1 MGGFKSAIGRTLKGA
16 AMSYQRYP
24 AAMLAATALA
34 AITSIRIADN
44 SLLASGQFDRW
55 QFVFALTALI
65 SLAWSGWLY
74 SRKDPKRSELISLAG
89 LITIVP
95 LFLLIRPVDGRIP
108 FLTSSRAIATGAIAI
123 IALLLAIS
131 RSSEK
136 TDFNKRFFMLH
147 KAFFI
152 ALLYMLVIM
161 GGLNFTSAA
170 VETLLYSDM
179 SSDVYQYLTTWSAF
193 LGFAFFLG
201 NLPDLKRSAPF
212 DAVHISQKQPRFI
225 EVLFTFVMIPIV
237 LALSFVLLLWALRML
252 ISRSWPDF
260 AQLASIFSGYII
272 LGTWLTIMVAD
283 SAHGLAKFFRRA
295 YPVLAII
302 FLAVESVAIFRQI
315 DRFGIRG
322 GEYAAA
328 VVWLFGISSAVYFLI
343 KPISLNRLSAWTAAV
358 LILIS
363 VLPLTGFSDVTL
375 NSQLSRLNNV
385 LERYG
390 MLQGDTI
397 KPADK
402 NNIPAKEDQ
411 VLITEAV
418 SYLTSLD
425 RYEDMPT
432 WFPQEERIYQDFTKT
447 FGFEQRWDYQ
457 DGDSYKPGNT
467 SSWVRAENSAIDI
480 SGYDLVLTDS
490 VNKSGIDV
498 SFTTDLGE
506 YDLNVVDVEPVNG
519 QAPSLIISRNG
530 SEIVNRSLEA
540 ELAPIGEEAKASKM
554 YEYIVEPEDLQII
567 VEENGVRVLIVI
579 KSLDISWE
587 GDTMRYFIN
596 LGGVYFTDNTES

>member
-161 GGLNFTSAA
+161 GGLNFTAAA

-260 AQLASIFSGYII
+260 AQLASIYSGYII

-328 VVWLFGISSAVYFLI
+328 VVLIFGISSAVYFLI
-343 KPISLNRLSAWTAAV
+343 KPIRLNHLSAWTAAV

-375 NSQLSRLNNV
+375 NSQINRLNSV

-418 SYLTSLD
+418 SYLTTLD
-425 RYEDMPT
+425 RQKKLPT
-432 WFPQEERIYQDFTKT
+432 WFPQEERVYQDFTKT

-506 YDLNVVDVEPVNG
+506 YDLNIVDVEPVNG
-519 QAPSLIISRNG
+519 QVPSLIISRNG

-540 ELAPIGEEAKASKM
+540 ELDPIGEEAKASKM

>member
-55 QFVFALTALI
+55 QFVFALTALF
-65 SLAWSGWLY
+65 SLALSGWLY

-95 LFLLIRPVDGRIP
+95 LFFLIRPVDGRIP
-108 FLTSSRAIATGAIAI
+108 FLTSSRAVAAGAIAI
-123 IALLLAIS
+123 IILLLAIS

-152 ALLYMLVIM
+152 ALLYMLVVM
-161 GGLNFTSAA
+161 GGLNFTAAA
-170 VETLLYSDM
+170 VETLLYNEM

-283 SAHGLAKFFRRA
+283 STHGLAKFFRRA

-328 VVWLFGISSAVYFLI
+328 VVLIFGISSAVYFLI
-343 KPISLNRLSAWTAAV
+343 KPIRLNHLSAWTAAV

-432 WFPQEERIYQDFTKT
+432 WFPQEERIYQDFTKI

-467 SSWVRAENSAIDI
+467 ASWVRADNTVIDI

-490 VNKSGIDV
+490 INKSGIDV

-554 YEYIVEPEDLQII
+554 YEYIVEPEDLQIT

>member
-16 AMSYQRYP
+16 AMSYQRDP

-161 GGLNFTSAA
+161 GGLNFTAAA

-328 VVWLFGISSAVYFLI
+328 VVLIFGISSAVYFLI

-432 WFPQEERIYQDFTKT
+432 WFPQEERIYQDFTKI

-467 SSWVRAENSAIDI
+467 ASWVRADNTAIDI

-567 VEENGVRVLIVI
+567 VEESGVRVLIVI
-579 KSLDISWE
+579 KSLDIYWE
-587 GDTMRYFIN
+587 CDTMRYFIN

>member
-55 QFVFALTALI
+55 QFVFALAALI
-65 SLAWSGWLY
+65 SLALSGWLY

-95 LFLLIRPVDGRIP
+95 LFFLIRPVDGRIP
-108 FLTSSRAIATGAIAI
+108 FLTSSRAVAAGAIAI
-123 IALLLAIS
+123 IILLLAIS
-131 RSSEK
+131 RNSEK

-152 ALLYMLVIM
+152 ALLYMLVVM
-161 GGLNFTSAA
+161 GGLNFTAAA
-170 VETLLYSDM
+170 VETLLYNEM

-237 LALSFVLLLWALRML
+237 LALSLVLLLWALRML

-283 SAHGLAKFFRRA
+283 STYGLAKFFRRA

-302 FLAVESVAIFRQI
+302 FLAVEAVAIFRQI

-322 GEYAAA
+322 GEYVAA
-328 VVWLFGISSAVYFLI
+328 VVLIFGISSAVYFLI
-343 KPISLNRLSAWTAAV
+343 KPIRLNHLSAWTAAV

-375 NSQLSRLNNV
+375 NSQIDRLNSV

-418 SYLTSLD
+418 SYLTTLD
-425 RYEDMPT
+425 RQDKLPT
-432 WFPQEERIYQDFTKT
+432 WFPQEERIYQDFTKI

-457 DGDSYKPGNT
+457 DGDSNMPGNT
-467 SSWVRAENSAIDI
+467 ASWVRAENAAIDI

-567 VEENGVRVLIVI
+567 VEESGVRVLIVI
-579 KSLDISWE
+579 KSLDINWE

-596 LGGVYFTDNTES
+596 LGGVYFTDSMEP

>member
-16 AMSYQRYP
+16 AMSYQRFP
-24 AAMLAATALA
+24 SAMLAATTLA
-34 AITSIRIADN
+34 VITSIRIADN
-44 SLLASGQFDRW
+44 SLLTSGQFDRW
-55 QFVFALTALI
+55 QFVFALVALI

-74 SRKDPKRSELISLAG
+74 SRQEPKSSELLSLAG
-89 LITIVP
+89 LIAIVP
-95 LFLLIRPVDGRIP
+95 LYFLIKPVDGRIP
-108 FLTSSRAIATGAIAI
+108 FLTSTRAVAIGAIAV
-123 IALLLAIS
+123 IALLLVIS

-152 ALLYMLVIM
+152 ALLYMLVVM
-161 GGLNFTSAA
+161 GGLNFTAAA

-201 NLPDLKRSAPF
+201 NLPDLKRTAPF
-212 DAVHISQKQPRFI
+212 DDVHNSQKQPRFI

-252 ISRSWPDF
+252 ITRSWPDF

-283 SAHGLAKFFRRA
+283 SAHGLAKFFRRI
-295 YPVLAII
+295 YPILAII
-302 FLAVESVAIFRQI
+302 FLAVEAVAISRQI
-315 DRFGIRG
+315 ERFGIRG
-322 GEYAAA
+322 GEYAA
-328 VVWLFGISSAVYFLI
+328 VVILLFGISSAVYFLI
-343 KPISLNRLSAWTAAV
+343 KPVKLNHLSAWTAAI

-363 VLPLTGFSDVTL
+363 LLPLTGYSDVSL
-375 NSQLSRLNNV
+375 NSQLGRISEV
-385 LERYG
+385 LERNG

-402 NNIPAKEDQ
+402 NNLPAKEDQ

-425 RYEDMPT
+425 RYGELPA

-457 DGDSYKPGNT
+457 DEGINKPG
-467 SSWVRAENSAIDI
+467 SSAAWVRAENAAIDI
-480 SGYDLVLTDS
+480 SGYDLMLTDS
-490 VNKSGIDV
+490 VDKSGVDV
-498 SFTTDLGE
+498 SFSTDRGD
-506 YDLNVVDVEPVNG
+506 YQLNILNVEPVNE
-519 QAPSLIISRNG
+519 QAASLIVTRDG
-530 SEIVNRSLEA
+530 TEIVNRSLAA
-540 ELAPIGEEAKASKM
+540 ELDIIGKQAKESM
-554 YEYIVEPEDLQII
+554 QYEYIVEPEDLQITI
-567 VEENGVRVLIVI
+567 EENDVRILIVI
-579 KSLDISWE
+579 KSMDVNWE
-587 GDTMRYFIN
+587 GDTIRYFLN
-596 LGGVYFTDNTES
+596 LGGVYFTDEPEP

>member
-24 AAMLAATALA
+24 AAMVAATALA
-34 AITSIRIADN
+34 TITSIRIADN

-74 SRKDPKRSELISLAG
+74 SREDPKRSELLSLAG
-89 LITIVP
+89 LIAIVP
-95 LFLLIRPVDGRIP
+95 LFLLIRPVNGRIP
-108 FLTSSRAIATGAIAI
+108 FLTSSRAMATGAIAI
-123 IALLLAIS
+123 IVLLLAIS

-152 ALLYMLVIM
+152 ALLYMLVVM
-161 GGLNFTSAA
+161 GGLNFTAAA

-302 FLAVESVAIFRQI
+302 FLAVEAVAIFRQI

-328 VVWLFGISSAVYFLI
+328 VVLLFGISSAVYFLI
-343 KPISLNRLSAWTAAV
+343 KPIRLNHLSAWTAAV

-375 NSQLSRLNNV
+375 NSQLSRLNEV

-418 SYLTSLD
+418 SYLTGLD
-425 RYEDMPT
+425 RYEEMPT
-432 WFPQEERIYQDFTKT
+432 WFPQEERIYQDFAKT

-457 DGDSYKPGNT
+457 D
-467 SSWVRAENSAIDI
+467 EDI
-480 SGYDLVLTDS
+480 FST
-490 VNKSGIDV
+490 
-498 SFTTDLGE
+498 
-506 YDLNVVDVEPVNG
+506 
-519 QAPSLIISRNG
+519 
-530 SEIVNRSLEA
+530 
-540 ELAPIGEEAKASKM
+540 
-554 YEYIVEPEDLQII
+554 
-567 VEENGVRVLIVI
+567 
-579 KSLDISWE
+579 
-587 GDTMRYFIN
+587 
-596 LGGVYFTDNTES
+596 